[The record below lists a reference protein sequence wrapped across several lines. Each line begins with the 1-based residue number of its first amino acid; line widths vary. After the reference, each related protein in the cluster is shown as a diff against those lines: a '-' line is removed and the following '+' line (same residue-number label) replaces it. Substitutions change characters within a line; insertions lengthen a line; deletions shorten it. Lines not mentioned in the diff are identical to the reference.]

1 MFDFFLTYSMVLS
14 LNYYV
19 MWLDLVLNENLLPL
33 VCPNY
38 CVPWEYFVYG
48 SFCVH
53 DTWYLKPLQWLVLL
67 CLNFLV
73 LNFKTFVQS

>member
-1 MFDFFLTYSMVLS
+1 MNKLMFEFFSYIFCGFFLDYFV
-14 LNYYV
+14 V
-19 MWLDLVLNENLLPL
+19 WLDLDLNVILLSL

-53 DTWYLKPLQWLVLL
+53 DTWYLKPL
-67 CLNFLV
+67 
-73 LNFKTFVQS
+73 